1 MHFLYSF
8 SPKST
13 RSLRSILVSTALLFQ
28 VCNALASEVAFAGFA
43 YAGDLQTSAKRFP
56 YSKLLEGRLTGDLN
70 SELQKSVV
78 NAKPENFAL
87 VPRIDDLKGR
97 DQAVAVAMVMTNETV
112 STERFGAAYKVLVQL
127 RAQAMFFD
135 FKSKTVLRA
144 YPISFTYIDVL
155 AAPPTPEQITERIGA
170 VYRGTAGKAG
180 LIQRFVDTLQ
190 RATIPSNVPRFV
202 QVTNVSV
209 SDEAREQFPEH
220 LRGSA
225 GDTWIADALGEAISS
240 KLGIPILPYA
250 KGYAIGNVMSMTI
263 GDSTVFN
270 LTLPKPDYEFSA
282 EIVKLKK
289 VLYSDQPAGKS
300 FIYGT
305 LAKIELV
312 EPLSETAYLRSGFKN
327 GEVKVVPATQL
338 TTDDFPAFEDSMRG
352 LFAKLSRSVAGE
364 EPTWLKSAADS
375 KDIDQQ
381 IIKTRE
387 LLKLCK

>member
-1 MHFLYSF
+1 MYFWRRS
-8 SPKST
+8 SPT
-13 RSLRSILVSTALLFQ
+13 IPSLRSILVLTALLSQ
-28 VCNALASEVAFAGFA
+28 IGNAVASEVAFAGFA
-43 YAGDLQTSAKRFP
+43 YAGDLQTSAQRFP
-56 YSKLLEGRLTGDLN
+56 YSKLLESKLVGGLN
-70 SELQKSVV
+70 AELQKSMA
-78 NAKPENFAL
+78 NAKPEHFAL
-87 VPRIDDLKGR
+87 VRRIDDLNGR
-97 DQAVAVAMVMTNETV
+97 DQAVAVAMVMTNETA
-112 STERFGAAYKVLVQL
+112 SIEKFGSAYKVLVQL

-144 YPISFTYIDVL
+144 YPISFAYIDVL
-155 AAPPTPEQITERIGA
+155 AAPPTPEQIIERIGA

-190 RATIPSNVPRFV
+190 RATIPSSVPLFV

-209 SDEAREQFPEH
+209 GDEARPEFPEH
-220 LRGSA
+220 LRGPA

-282 EIVKLKK
+282 DIVKLKK

-305 LAKIELV
+305 LAKIQLL

-327 GEVKVVPATQL
+327 GEVKVVPATQV

-381 IIKTRE
+381 ITKTRE